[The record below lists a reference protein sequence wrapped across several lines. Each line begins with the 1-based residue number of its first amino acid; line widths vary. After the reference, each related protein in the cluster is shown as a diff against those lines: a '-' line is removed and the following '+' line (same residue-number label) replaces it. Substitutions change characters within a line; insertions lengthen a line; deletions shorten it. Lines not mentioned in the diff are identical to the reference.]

1 MEEAKELNIYQRM
14 LLIIKDLSEFT
25 KHLDEENI
33 DPKEKK
39 KKIFNEII
47 QLEIKHG
54 VYSHP
59 LNSEFVL
66 SDVISGTLKITYK
79 FKNVL
84 ENNDY
89 ITMDIITHGRL
100 DKIMDIS
107 RKSVL
112 IQAYKIFNIENLEEE
127 KIIEE

>member
-1 MEEAKELNIYQRM
+1 MEEMEELNIYQRM
-14 LLIIKDLSEFT
+14 LAIIKDLSEFT
-25 KHLDEENI
+25 KQLDEENI
-33 DPKEKK
+33 DLKEKEKK
-39 KKIFNEII
+39 IFDEII

-59 LNSEFVL
+59 LNSEFVSL
-66 SDVISGTLKITYK
+66 DVMSGTLKTTYK

-89 ITMDIITHGRL
+89 ITMDIIIHGKL

-112 IQAYKIFNIENLEEE
+112 IQAYKIFNIENLENE
-127 KIIEE
+127 KIKEE